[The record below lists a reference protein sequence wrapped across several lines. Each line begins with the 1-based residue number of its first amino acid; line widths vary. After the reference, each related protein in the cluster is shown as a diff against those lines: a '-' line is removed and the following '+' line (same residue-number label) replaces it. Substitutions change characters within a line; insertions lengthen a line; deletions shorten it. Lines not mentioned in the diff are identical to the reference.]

1 MTSKG
6 TVEDPGDEVGYK
18 REFGGTGARA
28 KRNQDHGR
36 DTGGQ
41 SSGTN

>member
-1 MTSKG
+1 MTSEG
-6 TVEDPGDEVGYK
+6 TVEEPGDEVRYK
-18 REFGGTGARA
+18 REFGGTGSRG
-28 KRNQDHGR
+28 KMEQDRGR

>member
-1 MTSKG
+1 MTSKE
-6 TVEDPGDEVGYK
+6 TVGEPGDEVRNK

-28 KRNQDHGR
+28 KRHQDHGR